1 MRLRQRSV
9 VLLVAVLCGVVLYM
23 SIDRPVMRADDAAP
37 AISPVEGQ
45 AVAFAI
51 SLPITDLPPEPE
63 VEPPTPDENGEVP
76 DQEMERRLPFRPE
89 QMDAGAGSVDPAI
102 FPGGGPGGAS
112 VEGLPQTAMPSP
124 LVSFAGL
131 STTDNGSTV
140 LPPDTVGDVGPNH
153 YVQMTN
159 IRFRIWDKAGNPLI
173 PARSL
178 ASLFAPLGS
187 TNRCSNV
194 NDGDPVVVYDPL
206 ADRWLLSQFC
216 NSFANPN
223 NHQLVAISTTG
234 DPTGS
239 YFLYDFMMPNNKFN
253 DYPHF
258 AVWPDAYYM
267 TDHQFN
273 QAGTAYLGQGV
284 FALNRAKMLAGDPT
298 ANYVY
303 FDLFPLD
310 PDIGGMLAS
319 DLDGLNPPPAGSPAY
334 FMNWRA
340 DEYGDP
346 FDFLQIFEFH
356 ADFAHPGS
364 STFIQRPE
372 SHMPVPPFD
381 PRVPPS
387 SPQNCIEQPGA
398 AAGAF
403 LDAIQDRFMH
413 RLAYRNFGGQ
423 ESLVVT
429 HTVNVGPNPLTT
441 AGHQAGIRYYEL
453 RRNLPGGPFFINN
466 AATYAPD
473 TDNRW
478 MGSAA
483 QDNQGDIAIG
493 YSVSSS
499 TVSPSVRFAGRLA
512 SDPPNGL
519 FQGETTLIAGS
530 GRQTSTS
537 GRWGDYS
544 AMSIDPTD
552 DCTFWY
558 TQEYYASISSVNW
571 LTRIGSFK
579 FPSCTAAPR
588 GTLQG
593 TITDCVTG
601 LPINATVVQAT
612 GGFMRATDSGG
623 HYAMSTVPGTYDVSA
638 ARSGY
643 QGATVP
649 GAAVANGGATV
660 ADLCLTPI
668 SIVASAGTAT
678 VQAESCGPGTGAI
691 DPGETVSVAFALR
704 DTGAAATTNLVGTL
718 LAGGGVLA
726 PSAPQSY
733 GALPAGGAA
742 VSRTFDFTVDPNVT
756 CGGSVVAT
764 MSLNDG
770 GTDLGIVTFN
780 LTTGQFW
787 SESFDGQAAPLL
799 PSGWTDS
806 SVGTAPPP
814 AWAGTSVVGY
824 FTSAPNGV
832 ATGSSASVSER
843 RLDSPVIPI
852 PTVSTALTFKN
863 NFSLQTSG
871 DGGVLE
877 ISINGGA
884 FADIIAAGGS
894 FVAGGYNGTINTTTS
909 SPIGGRAA
917 WTGAN
922 TAGSNGFITTKVLLP
937 NAALGQNVRLRWRA
951 AFNNTNSTTGGGWRI
966 DDVALATSTCCGSIL
981 VSPQATVSQESCAP
995 ANQGIDPDETTTVA
1009 FPILDIGTAP
1019 TINLVATLLPGGGV
1033 FAPSGPQSYG
1043 ALTPGGPSVS
1053 RLFTFVPAGVCGGTI
1068 TATLALQDGATDL
1081 GTRTYNLTL
1090 GGTQTVFAESF
1101 DTVAAPALPAG
1112 WVATRPL
1119 GSSPALWATSTTTT
1133 NRVSPPNGAITAGS
1147 ATQGDNRLDSPTI
1160 VVPAGVRATLT
1171 FNNNWSLEDGFDG
1184 GVLEISIAGGPFTD
1198 ILAAGGSFVSGGYSG
1213 ALSLEAGGP
1222 LAGRQAWTGSSIFGS
1237 NGFVLTQATLPSGVL
1252 GNSIKLRWRA
1262 GFDAS
1267 GNPSGAGWRIDDVA
1281 VSVISCCSQTC
1292 SLGCPA
1298 DIVTDNAPAQCGA
1311 GVSFGASTVAGTCGT
1326 VAAAPTSGSF
1336 FAVGT
1341 TPVTT
1346 TGTSVSGPG
1355 TTGTCQFNVQVNDV
1369 ENPSINCPADVVVA
1383 ADAGVCSAAVP
1394 LPAATASD
1402 NCGATVGTDIASGSI
1417 FPKGTTTVHATAT
1430 DPSGHTATCS
1440 FTVTVNDTQDP
1451 TIACPADIV
1460 VAADPGVCSAA
1471 VSFPAPT
1478 TSDNCGSTVATDI
1491 ASGASFPKGTTTVH
1505 ATATDGAGRTATC
1518 SFKVT
1523 VNDTQD
1529 PSIVCPADVH
1539 AAADAGVCSAV
1550 VTFAAPT
1557 ASDNCGATVATDI
1570 ASGATFP
1577 VGTTTVHAT
1586 ATDGSGRT
1594 AVCSFKVTVEDTQ
1607 SPTITCPADV
1617 ISATD
1622 PGVCSAVVTFAP
1634 PVASDNCG
1642 ATAATDIASGT
1653 SFPQGTT
1660 TVHGTATD
1668 AAGHTAACQF
1678 HVTVND
1684 TEPPAIIVTLTPAV
1698 LWPPNHQMIPVTASL
1713 SLSDNCGAAS
1723 AILTSVTSSEPDDA
1737 QGNGD
1742 GKTVNDIQNA
1752 APGTPDLS
1760 FDLRSERAGTGQGRV
1775 YTATYTATD
1784 SSGNVATGNGT
1795 SFVPHDHDG
1804 IADPLSLTMRM
1815 SGGEAVLDW
1824 TAVADADDY
1833 SVIRGNQ
1840 AGVGEQPA
1848 FIDIGQ
1854 VDCLASGTGS
1864 TTLRDAANPD
1874 VDQVFFY
1881 LVAYHHGQS
1890 STYGAPS
1897 ASKPRVAAGG
1907 NCP

>member
-1 MRLRQRSV
+1 MRLRQRSI
-9 VLLVAVLCGVVLYM
+9 VLLVAVLLGVVFYM

-63 VEPPTPDENGEVP
+63 VEPPVPDENGEIP

-112 VEGLPQTAMPSP
+112 AEGLQETAMPSP
-124 LVSFAGL
+124 IVSFAGL
-131 STTDNGSTV
+131 STVDNGNTV

-159 IRFRIWDKAGNPLI
+159 IRFRVFDKTGLPLI

-298 ANYVY
+298 AGYIY

-319 DLDGLNPPPAGSPAY
+319 DMDGLNPPPLGSPAY

-372 SHMPVPPFD
+372 SHMPVPAFD
-381 PRVPPS
+381 PRVPPA

-398 AAGAF
+398 AAASF

-429 HTVNVGPNPLTT
+429 HTVNVGPNPLTN

-544 AMSIDPTD
+544 AMSVDPTD

-558 TQEYYASISSVNW
+558 TQEYYNSVSTVNW
-571 LTRIGSFK
+571 LTRIGAFR

-601 LPINATVVQAT
+601 LPIGGVVVQAT
-612 GGFMRATDSGG
+612 GGFMRATGAGG
-623 HYAMSTVPGTYDVSA
+623 TYSMTTVPGTYDLA
-638 ARSGY
+638 ASRSGY
-643 QGATVP
+643 QGATFP
-649 GAAVANGGATV
+649 GAAVANGAATV
-660 ADLCLTPI
+660 ADLCLAPI
-668 SIVASAGTAT
+668 SIVASAGSAT

-704 DTGAAATTNLVGTL
+704 DTGAAATTNLVATL

-726 PSAPQSY
+726 PGAPQSY
-733 GALPAGGAA
+733 GALPAGGPA

-756 CGGSVVAT
+756 CGGSVIAT

-770 GTDLGIVTFN
+770 GTDLGTVTFN

-799 PSGWTDS
+799 PAGWTDS
-806 SVGTAPPP
+806 PVGATPPP

-832 ATGSSASVSER
+832 ATGSSATVSER
-843 RLDSPVIPI
+843 RLDSPLIPI
-852 PTVSTALTFKN
+852 PTVSTALSFKN

-884 FADIIAAGGS
+884 FADIIAAGGV
-894 FVAGGYNGTINTTTS
+894 FLAGGYNGTINTTTS

-922 TAGSNGFITTKVLLP
+922 TAGSNGFITTRVLLP
-937 NAALGQNVRLRWRA
+937 GAALGQNVQLRWRA
-951 AFNNTNSTTGGGWRI
+951 AFNNVTSTNGGGWRI

-981 VSPQATVSQESCAP
+981 VSPQATVSGESCAP
-995 ANQGIDPDETTTVA
+995 ANLGIDPDETTTVA

-1019 TINLVATLLPGGGV
+1019 TTNLVATLLPGGGV
-1033 FAPSGPQSYG
+1033 VAPSGPQSYG
-1043 ALTPGGPSVS
+1043 ALTPGGPAVS
-1053 RLFTFVPAGVCGGTI
+1053 RPFTFVPAGVCGGSI
-1068 TATLALQDGATDL
+1068 AATLALQDGATDL

-1101 DTVAAPALPAG
+1101 DSVTAPALPAG
-1112 WVATRPL
+1112 WVASRPL

-1133 NRVSPPNGAITAGS
+1133 NRVSPPNGAVTAGS
-1147 ATQGDNRLDSPTI
+1147 ATQGDNLLDSPTI

-1184 GVLEISIAGGPFTD
+1184 GVLEISISGGPFTD

-1213 ALSLEAGGP
+1213 AISLEAGGP

-1237 NGFVLTQATLPSGVL
+1237 NGFVLTQVTLPPGVP
-1252 GNSIKLRWRA
+1252 GSSIRLRWRA

-1281 VSVISCCSQTC
+1281 VSVVSCCSQTC

-1311 GVSFGASTVAGTCGT
+1311 GVAFGAATLAGTCGT
-1326 VAAAPTSGSF
+1326 VDAAPASGSF

-1341 TPVTT
+1341 TPVTA
-1346 TGTSVSGPG
+1346 TGTSVSGAG

-1369 ENPSINCPADVVVA
+1369 ENPSIACPADIVVPT
-1383 ADAGVCSAAVP
+1383 DAGVCSAVVGF
-1394 LPAATASD
+1394 PAPTASD
-1402 NCGATVGTDIASGSI
+1402 NCGATVGTDIASGSV

-1430 DPSGHTATCS
+1430 DPSGHTAACS
-1440 FTVTVNDTQDP
+1440 FHVTVEDTEAP
-1451 TIACPADIV
+1451 AISCPGSIV
-1460 VAADPGVCSAA
+1460 TSTDPGVCSAVVDYA
-1471 VSFPAPT
+1471 APT
-1478 TSDNCGSTVATDI
+1478 ASDNCGVTVGTDV
-1491 ASGASFPKGTTTVH
+1491 ASGSIFPQGTTTVH
-1505 ATATDGAGRTATC
+1505 ATATDPEG
-1518 SFKVT
+1518 
-1523 VNDTQD
+1523 
-1529 PSIVCPADVH
+1529 H
-1539 AAADAGVCSAV
+1539 
-1550 VTFAAPT
+1550 
-1557 ASDNCGATVATDI
+1557 VAHCAFD
-1570 ASGATFP
+1570 
-1577 VGTTTVHAT
+1577 
-1586 ATDGSGRT
+1586 
-1594 AVCSFKVTVEDTQ
+1594 
-1607 SPTITCPADV
+1607 
-1617 ISATD
+1617 
-1622 PGVCSAVVTFAP
+1622 
-1634 PVASDNCG
+1634 
-1642 ATAATDIASGT
+1642 
-1653 SFPQGTT
+1653 
-1660 TVHGTATD
+1660 
-1668 AAGHTAACQF
+1668 
-1678 HVTVND
+1678 VTVND
-1684 TEPPAIIVTLTPAV
+1684 TEPPAITVILDPAV

-1723 AILTSVTSSEPDDA
+1723 ALLTSVASSEPDDA

-1742 GKTVNDIQNA
+1742 GKTVDDVQNA

-1784 SSGNVATGNGT
+1784 ASGNVATGTGT

-1824 TAVADADDY
+1824 TAVPGADDY

-1848 FIDIGQ
+1848 FIDLGQ
-1854 VDCLASGTGS
+1854 VDCLAGATGA
-1864 TTLRDAANPD
+1864 TTLRDAQNPG